1 MNIGRLLSE
10 TARHHA
16 DRLALRYG
24 DVELSYR
31 QLDDRVNALAQGL
44 RGLGLRQGD
53 RAAFIAWNRAEIIE
67 WLFACFKLGLVV
79 VPLNARYNA
88 DEVAYHL
95 QDAEVS
101 VVMCGPEFEEIVSE
115 ARALAPSECAVVAV
129 GAAYEVLL
137 DKGKNLGSSEPIVEV
152 DSDCPCWLFYTSGT
166 TGRPKGAVLT
176 HANLL
181 FTVLGWAADLT
192 PLTPD
197 DVTLHVAPLT
207 HGAGF
212 QAIVA
217 VAKGCTQ
224 VIPVP
229 PSVTAS
235 ETLDLLV
242 AHGVTNTWMVPTQV
256 VRLVAELE
264 ARSTR
269 GTTVLPAL
277 HSIVYGGAP
286 FHLDDLT
293 TAIQVLGPVLV
304 QLYGQGET
312 PMTATY
318 LRHAEHRLDDPGCVA
333 RLASA
338 GVARTGM
345 EVRTVGPDGRPLPD
359 GEPGEIVVRGPT
371 VMKGYW
377 RRPEETADALRDG
390 WLHTGD
396 VGALRD
402 GYLFLLDR
410 MKDLII
416 SGGSNVYAREV
427 EEVLLSHPA
436 VAEVAVIGLP
446 DRDWGER
453 VVAVVVPADGAVD
466 TDVLTNYARQQMAA
480 YKRPKQYEFVT
491 DLPRSAYGKVLKR
504 ELRDSLVNV

>member
-16 DRLALRYG
+16 NHPALRYG

-31 QLDDRVNALAQGL
+31 ELEGRVNALAHGI
-44 RGLGLRQGD
+44 RGLGIKQGD

-67 WLFACFKLGLVV
+67 WLFASFKLGLVV

-101 VVMCGPEFEEIVSE
+101 VVMHGPEFGEIIHA
-115 ARALAPSECAVVAV
+115 ARAQSPSVRAVVGV
-129 GAAYEVLL
+129 GADYEALINESRGETDPV
-137 DKGKNLGSSEPIVEV
+137 VEV
-152 DSDCPCWLFYTSGT
+152 GPDDPCWLFYTSGT
-166 TGRPKGAVLT
+166 TGRPKGAMLT

-181 FTVLGWAADLT
+181 FAVVGWAADLT

-197 DVTLHVAPLT
+197 DVTLHLAPLT

-229 PSVTAS
+229 ASVTAA

-242 AHGVTNTWMVPTQV
+242 DHGVTNTWMVPTQV
-256 VRLVAELE
+256 VRLVAELRE
-264 ARSTR
+264 RSTT
-269 GTTVLPAL
+269 GPATLPAL

-286 FHLDDLT
+286 FHVDDLIA
-293 TAIQVLGPVLV
+293 AIETLGPALV

-318 LRHAEHRLDDPGCVA
+318 LRHAEHRLDDPAFVT

-345 EVRTVGPDGRPLPD
+345 EVRVVGPDDQPLPD
-359 GEPGEIVVRGPT
+359 GEPGEIVVRGPA

-377 RRPEETADALRDG
+377 RRPEETADALRGG

-427 EEVLLSHPA
+427 EEVLLNHPA

-453 VVAVVVPADGAVD
+453 VVAVVVANGAADAAG
-466 TDVLTNYARQQMAA
+466 LTAFARERMAA